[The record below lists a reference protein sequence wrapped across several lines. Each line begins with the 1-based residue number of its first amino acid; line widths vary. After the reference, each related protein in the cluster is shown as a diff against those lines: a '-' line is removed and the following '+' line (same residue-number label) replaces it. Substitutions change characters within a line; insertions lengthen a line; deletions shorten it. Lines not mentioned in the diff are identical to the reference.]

1 MHVLLIKYVQLICIS
16 VFLKT
21 VNCEELLIENER
33 DEIEL
38 NVVAACTS
46 KCLRDIEQVSL
57 IICMTENII
66 TQFLRVYRYI
76 TKIYQFVFEK
86 A

>member
-57 IICMTENII
+57 FICMTENII

-76 TKIYQFVFEK
+76 TKTYQFVFEK

>member
-16 VFLKT
+16 VFLKS
-21 VNCEELLIENER
+21 VNCEELLIENEK

-46 KCLRDIEQVSL
+46 KCLRDIEMVSFFHYRVKSS
-57 IICMTENII
+57 II
-66 TQFLRVYRYI
+66 
-76 TKIYQFVFEK
+76 
-86 A
+86 